1 MIFVCYIISVKIQE
15 ERYLMDNNKRDN
27 FKRISEQ
34 RVNEIIDKIVSLQN
48 LTNKSFYEYD
58 YKDIEKIVSS
68 IQKELD
74 DTLLILKGIKRKGF
88 NL

>member
-1 MIFVCYIISVKIQE
+1 MTSKQ
-15 ERYLMDNNKRDN
+15 KRDN

-58 YKDIEKIVSS
+58 NKDIEKIVSS
-68 IQKELD
+68 IQNELD

>member
-1 MIFVCYIISVKIQE
+1 MTSKQ
-15 ERYLMDNNKRDN
+15 KRDN

-34 RVNEIIDKIVSLQN
+34 RVNEIIEKISSLQN

-58 YKDIEKIVSS
+58 NKDIEKIVSS
-68 IQKELD
+68 IQSELD
-74 DTLLILKGIKRKGF
+74 ETLLILKGIKRKGF

>member
-1 MIFVCYIISVKIQE
+1 MTSKQ
-15 ERYLMDNNKRDN
+15 KRDN

-58 YKDIEKIVSS
+58 NKDIEKIVSS
-68 IQKELD
+68 IQNELD
-74 DTLLILKGIKRKGF
+74 ETLLILKGIKRKGF

>member
-1 MIFVCYIISVKIQE
+1 MTSKQ
-15 ERYLMDNNKRDN
+15 KRDN

>member
-1 MIFVCYIISVKIQE
+1 MTSKQ
-15 ERYLMDNNKRDN
+15 KRDN

-34 RVNEIIDKIVSLQN
+34 RVNEIIEKISSLQN

-58 YKDIEKIVSS
+58 NKDIEKIVSS
-68 IQKELD
+68 IQSELD

>member
-1 MIFVCYIISVKIQE
+1 MTSKQ
-15 ERYLMDNNKRDN
+15 KQDN

-34 RVNEIIDKIVSLQN
+34 RVNEIIDKIKSLQN
-48 LTNKSFYEYD
+48 LTNSSFYAYD
-58 YKDIEKIVSS
+58 NKDIEKIVSA
-68 IQKELD
+68 IQHELD

>member
-1 MIFVCYIISVKIQE
+1 MTSKQ
-15 ERYLMDNNKRDN
+15 KRDN

-58 YKDIEKIVSS
+58 NKDIEKIVSS
-68 IQKELD
+68 IQSELD
-74 DTLLILKGIKRKGF
+74 ETLLILKGIKRKGF